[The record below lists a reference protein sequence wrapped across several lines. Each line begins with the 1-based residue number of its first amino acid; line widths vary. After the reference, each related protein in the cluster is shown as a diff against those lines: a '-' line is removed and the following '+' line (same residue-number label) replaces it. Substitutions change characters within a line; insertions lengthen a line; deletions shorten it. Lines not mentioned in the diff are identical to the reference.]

1 MTATNDVMLNAV
13 DIAVT
18 MQRTLTYVQRVALST
33 LSFVAG
39 LVQLLQTVVQ
49 LSVSC
54 VVSGSNAAQIAHTW
68 RSLVR
73 QTPGLTDQD

>member
-1 MTATNDVMLNAV
+1 MTATHDVMLNAV

-33 LSFVAG
+33 LSFITG
-39 LVQLLQTVVQ
+39 RVQLLQTVVQ
-49 LSVSC
+49 SSISC